1 MTRPE
6 SQSDPARSSPPLEPG
21 RIARAQRG
29 SDQAGWIRWLP
40 GLQTLRSY
48 QSAWLRHDIVAGLV
62 LTTMLVPVG
71 IAYAVAS
78 GVPGIYGLYATII
91 PLLAYALFGPSRIL
105 VLGPDS
111 SLAAVILAV
120 VLPLSGGDPTRAI
133 ALAAMM
139 AIVSGTV
146 CILAGVARLG
156 FVTELLSKPIRYGYM
171 NGIALTVLISQLPK
185 IFGFSIES
193 DGPVRNLLAI
203 ARAVLDD
210 RANWTAFLVG
220 AGTLAVILL
229 LKGSK
234 RVPGILIA
242 VVGATIVVGA
252 LDLAARAGVSVLGSL
267 PQGLP
272 AFAIPWITSADIGPV
287 LVGGLAVALVSFAD
301 TSVLS
306 RSFAARTKTYVDP
319 NQEMVG
325 LGAANVA
332 AGFFQGFPISSSS
345 SRTPVAE
352 AAGARTQLTGVVGA
366 LSVALLLL
374 VAPDLL
380 QHLPSSALAA
390 VVIASAIGLIE
401 VTDLGRIF
409 RIQRWEFWL
418 SIVCTVGVAVFG
430 AIPGIG
436 LAIVIAVIEFLW
448 DGWRPY
454 SAVLGRAEGLEG
466 YHDIQ
471 RYPDARLIPG
481 LVLFRWDAPLFFAN
495 AELFR
500 DRVLDA
506 VAASP
511 TPVRWVVVA
520 AEPVTSV
527 DVTAADIVAELDETL
542 DAAGIELCFAEMKDP
557 VKDKLKRFGLFLR
570 LGQET
575 FFPTVEAAIS
585 RYLETHPSAAEHLQ
599 VEQVRREQ
607 SLTRRVLDP
616 TNLRDSHRIPEG
628 LAGNVAKRLHC
639 KVRETQENSMKQEA
653 IDRGVSLAALALTSS
668 SNCACL
674 GARSVSPL

>member
-1 MTRPE
+1 MTGP
-6 SQSDPARSSPPLEPG
+6 PPPLPSAEPG
-21 RIARAQRG
+21 RIPLAHQSAPLRG
-29 SDQAGWIRWLP
+29 WARWLP
-40 GLQTLRSY
+40 GLQTLRNY
-48 QSAWLRHDIVAGLV
+48 RAAWLRHDIVAGLV

-78 GVPGIYGLYATII
+78 GLPGIYGLYATIV

-120 VLPLSGGDPTRAI
+120 VLPLSGGDPARAI

-139 AIVSGTV
+139 AIVSGAV
-146 CILAGVARLG
+146 CIAAGLARLG

-171 NGIALTVLISQLPK
+171 NGIALTVLISQVPK
-185 IFGFSIES
+185 LFGFSITS
-193 DGPVRNLLAI
+193 DGLLNDVVAI
-203 ARAVLDD
+203 VAALLDGKVN
-210 RANWTAFLVG
+210 RTTFMVG
-220 AGTLAVILL
+220 AGSLVLILL

-234 RVPGILIA
+234 RIPGILVA
-242 VVGATIVVGA
+242 VLGATVVVGV
-252 LDLAARAGVSVLGSL
+252 LDLGARAGVSVLGSL

-272 AFAIPWITSADIGPV
+272 AFAIPWITWSDVVPV
-287 LVGGLAVALVSFAD
+287 LIGGAAVALVSFAD

-306 RSFAARTKTYVDP
+306 RAYAARTRSYVDP

-325 LGAANVA
+325 LGVANLA

-352 AAGARTQLTGVVGA
+352 AAGAKTQLTGVVGA
-366 LSVALLLL
+366 LTVALLLL
-374 VAPDLL
+374 LAPDLL
-380 QHLPSSALAA
+380 KNLPISALAA

-401 VTDLGRIF
+401 VSDLRRIY

-418 SIVCTVGVAVFG
+418 AMTCTVGVALFG

-436 LAIVIAVIEFLW
+436 LAVVIAVIEFLW

-454 SAVLGRAEGLEG
+454 YAVLGRAEGMKG
-466 YHDIQ
+466 YHDIK
-471 RYPDARLIPG
+471 RHPEARLIPG

-495 AELFR
+495 AEWFHNN
-500 DRVLDA
+500 VLGA

-527 DVTAADIVAELDETL
+527 DVTSADMLAELDDAL
-542 DAAGIELCFAEMKDP
+542 RAAGIKLCFAEMKGP
-557 VKDKLKRFGLFLR
+557 VKDKLKRFGLFPR
-570 LGQET
+570 LGEDF
-575 FFPTVEAAIS
+575 FFPTVGSAVS
-585 RYLETHPSAAEHLQ
+585 SYLRAY
-599 VEQVRREQ
+599 
-607 SLTRRVLDP
+607 D
-616 TNLRDSHRIPEG
+616 
-628 LAGNVAKRLHC
+628 VAWDDWEDRKR
-639 KVRETQENSMKQEA
+639 
-653 IDRGVSLAALALTSS
+653 
-668 SNCACL
+668 
-674 GARSVSPL
+674 